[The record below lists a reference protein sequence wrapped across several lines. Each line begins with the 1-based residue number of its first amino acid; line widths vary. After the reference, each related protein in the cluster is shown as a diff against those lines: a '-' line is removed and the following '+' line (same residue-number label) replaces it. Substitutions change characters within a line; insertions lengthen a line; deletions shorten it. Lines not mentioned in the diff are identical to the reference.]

1 MSIRRERKT
10 MMHKKRDM
18 RSLGRLE
25 TSAMDIKLTG
35 WRPLKC
41 QYAWTEESYE
51 SSYVF
56 SQGTR
61 QRYPMFRSAD
71 MERLMVFGRF
81 LRDRG
86 IRFGGSDVVGGIHHP
101 KKGEWSHDWES
112 RL

>member
-1 MSIRRERKT
+1 
-10 MMHKKRDM
+10 MMRKKRDM
-18 RSLGRLE
+18 KSLGRLE

-56 SQGTR
+56 FQGTR

-86 IRFGGSDVVGGIHHP
+86 IRFGGRDVQGEIDHP
-101 KKGEWSHDWES
+101 QKVEWSHDWEFS
-112 RL
+112 L

>member
-18 RSLGRLE
+18 KSLGRLE

-41 QYAWTEESYE
+41 QYAWTEQSYA

-56 SQGTR
+56 FQGTR

-81 LRDRG
+81 LPDRG
-86 IRFGGSDVVGGIHHP
+86 RRSAARKVKREITH
-101 KKGEWSHDWES
+101 
-112 RL
+112 